1 MTETKSKQQTHVRP
15 SSRDPITNWLD
26 VFTKLL
32 AVPPAERMRIRD
44 ELEDHLR
51 MRVEDLLILGMSEPE
66 AVQKAVTELGETAE
80 LAKRFKEARTNTRR
94 RIVMHTALFA
104 VAGLALTM
112 SVANFIPG
120 SNTPSPASS
129 PAEVAAVQPEQGE
142 QGEQKNGYLGY
153 DIEGGML
160 EDVLMNI
167 GEAADSRVF
176 VHWGSLEMSGIDRE
190 TEVGKIPSKG
200 LELDK
205 VRELLNSMLGL
216 EGGDSITARM
226 ENGLLEFGTVSYFD
240 KREIVTMDHDVSGL
254 VPAGNVL
261 DHSLEASVLSSNI
274 MSIIEP
280 DIWNSGIPA
289 MSRNGSPIPGQQ
301 VQFRP
306 SAVGAIAINGTRLSV
321 RAPERVQV
329 QIIDYIARLRVSQQ
343 EQDKLADRNY
353 EEMVARN
360 QESRKQMMA
369 QMHQR
374 IEMLQQEIADL
385 EQMQSRYEFEFY
397 HAKLDMQRLQDSYN
411 VATGDE
417 ERHELGGRLVG
428 AQVEHARLESKRDQ
442 TYREINALVNRLS
455 DLKSSLADLQF
466 AEINS
471 RDTEAAIEEIN
482 RLRRTA
488 GNRHPAVVGADRT
501 SNRR

>member
-1 MTETKSKQQTHVRP
+1 MTETKSKQQSHVRP

-112 SVANFIPG
+112 SVANFMPG
-120 SNTPSPASS
+120 STTPTPASS
-129 PAEVAAVQPEQGE
+129 PAEIAAVQPE

-190 TEVGKIPSKG
+190 TEVGEIPSKG

-226 ENGLLEFGTVSYFD
+226 EYGLLEFGTVSYFD

-280 DIWNSGIPA
+280 EIWNSRNPA
-289 MSRNGSPIPGQQ
+289 TGSNGSSLPFQHVQ
-301 VQFRP
+301 VRP

-374 IEMLQQEIADL
+374 IEMLQQEIAEL
-385 EQMQSRYEFEFY
+385 EQLQGRYEFDYY
-397 HAKLDMQRLQDSYN
+397 HAKLDMDRLQDSYN

-417 ERHELGGRLVG
+417 ERHKLSGRLVG

-442 TYREINALVNRLS
+442 TYREINALENRLM

-471 RDTEAAIEEIN
+471 RDTEAAIDEIN

-488 GNRHPAVVGADRT
+488 GNRHPAVVEADRT
-501 SNRR
+501 TNRR